1 MTVVTAARSR
11 IVESLAVGDLDEGV
25 GLIEVA
31 LAVTETMGSVTVT
44 SEEACNTP
52 EIID

>member
-25 GLIEVA
+25 GLVEVA
-31 LAVTETMGSVTVT
+31 LAVTKAVGSVTVT
-44 SEEACNTP
+44 SEVARDTS
-52 EIID
+52 EIVD